1 MIDEELYELA
11 AAELNSD
18 KRNARLWA
26 RACALASDDHD
37 EARFLYTNLRVEEL
51 LAARNAPA
59 PQAPA
64 DSAHTANIDASSS
77 ADLSANDA
85 ISSPAA
91 EGISDDP
98 FDDLRLEPLEAGE
111 NAIEVASARA
121 GLDSPSA
128 DALSAEDLQ
137 NFANDDAS
145 RPESVHGD
153 THLELPD
160 VEIDLDPASVMQMND
175 AETGSVSAIDGQ
187 QAKLPVDTV
196 DTGETDTTQAF
207 DDQPHRPPDAPG
219 WLDED
224 VRVERAATDFATRQA
239 SVETEALA
247 QDLERQASEMSGAEA
262 SAVVP
267 AAHSTNASGDGMDVT
282 PAAVGAAAVVAGT
295 AVTGASDIPAAE
307 PVAHRDDGV
316 ADADLE
322 ALNTGGSKSFLIYKR
337 NDGSMRAVKLGVS
350 WPALFFTFPW
360 LMSRGLIGTAIIYAL
375 LWAVLLAA
383 LLWTGFAWLDAG
395 ALATLPLK
403 LWTLGFAALAVIGLL
418 YIPFR
423 YGNTWHASKL
433 ERRGFEYQLPVSANN
448 SQHAVD
454 RLRKFVGS

>member
-59 PQAPA
+59 PQALT
-64 DSAHTANIDASSS
+64 DSAYTSDIDASSS
-77 ADLSANDA
+77 ADLSANEA
-85 ISSPAA
+85 TGSPAD
-91 EGISDDP
+91 EGLSADP

-111 NAIEVASARA
+111 NTTEVASARA
-121 GLDSPSA
+121 GIDSPSA

-187 QAKLPVDTV
+187 PAPLPADEVNTA
-196 DTGETDTTQAF
+196 ETDTTQAN
-207 DDQPHRPPDAPG
+207 DEPHKPLNEPG

-224 VRVERAATDFATRQA
+224 VRVEREATDFATRKA

-262 SAVVP
+262 GAVVP
-267 AAHSTNASGDGMDVT
+267 AADTTSASDDGMDVT
-282 PAAVGAAAVVAGT
+282 AAAVGAAAVVAGT
-295 AVTGASDIPAAE
+295 AATDASDIPAAE
-307 PVAHRDDGV
+307 PVAQSDDGV
-316 ADADLE
+316 TDADLE
-322 ALNTGGSKSFLIYKR
+322 ALNTGGSNSFLIYRR
-337 NDGSMRAVKLGVS
+337 NDGNMRAVKLGVS

-360 LMSRGLIGTAIIYAL
+360 LMSRGLIGTALIYAL

-423 YGNTWHASKL
+423 YGNTWHARKL
-433 ERRGFEYQLPVSANN
+433 ERRGFEYQLSVSADNR
-448 SQHAVD
+448 QQAVD
-454 RLRKFVGS
+454 RLRKFDGS

>member
-1 MIDEELYELA
+1 MIDEELYERA

-37 EARFLYTNLRVEEL
+37 EARFLYTNLRVEEM
-51 LAARNAPA
+51 LAARNAPT

-64 DSAHTANIDASSS
+64 DSAHTPDIDASPS
-77 ADLSANDA
+77 ADFPVEAD
-85 ISSPAA
+85 SSSHAVERLPA
-91 EGISDDP
+91 DP
-98 FDDLRLEPLEAGE
+98 FDDLRLEPLAAAE
-111 NAIEVASARA
+111 NTVEVASARA
-121 GLDSPSA
+121 GVDSPSA

-175 AETGSVSAIDGQ
+175 AETGSVSAIDDEP
-187 QAKLPVDTV
+187 AKLPADEVDTAEP
-196 DTGETDTTQAF
+196 DTMQAF
-207 DDQPHRPPDAPG
+207 DDQPHRPLNEPG

-224 VRVERAATDFATRQA
+224 VRVEREATDFATRQA

-247 QDLERQASEMSGAEA
+247 QDLERQASEMSGSDAR
-262 SAVVP
+262 AVVP
-267 AAHSTNASGDGMDVT
+267 AADSTSDTGDGTDVA
-282 PAAVGAAAVVAGT
+282 PAAIGAAAVVAGT
-295 AVTGASDIPAAE
+295 AVTGTSDSPAADQVE
-307 PVAHRDDGV
+307 QSDDAV
-316 ADADLE
+316 TDADLE
-322 ALNTGGSKSFLIYKR
+322 ALNTGGSKSFLIYR
-337 NDGSMRAVKLGVS
+337 RDDGNMQAVKLGVS

-360 LMSRGLIGTAIIYAL
+360 LLSRGLIGTALIYAL

-395 ALATLPLK
+395 ALATLSLK
-403 LWTLGFAALAVIGLL
+403 LWALGFAALAVIGLL

-423 YGNTWHASKL
+423 YGNTWHARKL

-448 SQHAVD
+448 RQQAVD